1 MDTDEVQLSRL
12 LTVAPLSC
20 LHCVSDVILV
30 TLREHRLA
38 YLEELAGL
46 YDIDAA
52 EMQEW
57 LAGADTVMDR
67 IEAYEDALSSP
78 ELRQG
83 EPWKKRGMYWDRDEF
98 RDDDD

>member
-1 MDTDEVQLSRL
+1 MAAAVVVYLPA
-12 LTVAPLSC
+12 VPLDAKAEI
-20 LHCVSDVILV
+20 H
-30 TLREHRLA
+30 
-38 YLEELAGL
+38 
-46 YDIDAA
+46 IDAT

-57 LAGADTVMDR
+57 LEGANSVEDR
-67 IEAYEDALSSP
+67 IAAYEDALSSI